1 MSAPVFD
8 LTIPRGKTFEYAFL
22 YSEDAQHPIYADI
35 AAITDTAPVTL
46 NVPGHGVPDGWLV
59 RIEGVSV
66 PGELNTAARDLQYD
80 LARVVDA
87 DHLLLSGLNGSR
99 WREYRSGG
107 QVVYAKPFDLTGC
120 HARATVRD
128 RVGGNV
134 LFRWH
139 SSPDVE
145 RDGVIE
151 MDTEGCQI
159 VLILDAATSAAIPWR
174 RGVYEVELI
183 DATGRVHAVTA
194 ISRITVTKE
203 VTT

>member
-1 MSAPVFD
+1 MSASVID

-22 YSEDAQHPIYADI
+22 YGDEGSPIYKSI
-35 AAITDTAPVTL
+35 AAVLSKVPLTL
-46 NVPGHGVPDGWLV
+46 EVPGHGVPDGWPVQIECV
-59 RIEGVSV
+59 RS
-66 PGELNTAARDLQYD
+66 PWELNTASRQQDFD

-87 DHLLLSGLNGSR
+87 DTLAIVGLSGSCWRDYRGEGVLN
-99 WREYRSGG
+99 YL
-107 QVVYAKPFDLTGC
+107 APMDLTAC

-128 RVGGNV
+128 RVGGDV
-134 LFRWH
+134 LFRWD

-145 RDGVIE
+145 RDGPIE
-151 MDTEGCQI
+151 IDVAGCQV
-159 VLILDAATSAAIPWR
+159 VLLLDAATSAALPWS